1 MEDKKTLVIGAS
13 EKASRYSNMAVHLL
27 NDNSYTVYAYGLRK
41 GVISNLEIKTDW
53 PENEEFHTVTMYI
66 GPKNQSIYYDRIV
79 ALKPK
84 RVIFN
89 PGTENRE
96 FVNILLKNDIEIVE
110 NCTLVMINRGVF

>member
-27 NDNSYTVYAYGLRK
+27 NDNSHSVYAYGLRK
-41 GVISNLEIKTDW
+41 GVIGDLEIKTDW
-53 PENEEFHTVTMYI
+53 PENEKFNTVTMYI
-66 GPKNQSIYYDRIV
+66 SPRNQVAYYDRIV

-89 PGTENRE
+89 PGTENPALIA
-96 FVNILLKNDIEIVE
+96 ILLDNNIEVVE
-110 NCTLVMINRGVF
+110 NCTLVMINSGIY

>member
-27 NDNSYTVYAYGLRK
+27 NDNRYTVYAFGLRK

-53 PENEEFHTVTMYI
+53 PENEDFNTVTMYV
-66 GPKNQSIYYDRIV
+66 GPQNQEVYYDRIV

-89 PGTENRE
+89 PGTENSE
-96 FVNILLKNDIEIVE
+96 FKSVLEGNNIEVIE
-110 NCTLVMINRGVF
+110 NCTLVMINSGIF